1 MVTLKAIASSL
12 QEVGLTLRGAFHPTP
27 EDGVPGIANGK
38 PVLTL
43 VLAGNVGPA
52 MWEAFRAGRNP
63 MIDLLD
69 DWSEDV
75 LWPVAKLYGG
85 KALFPFHKPYLP
97 FQRWAQR
104 AEACHASPL
113 GMLIHAKHGLWHG
126 YRGALTFA
134 ERLVLPDTN
143 THLSPCNSCSEKPCL
158 NTCPVGAFMPLKGGR
173 ESVTA
178 NYDIPNCVQHLGT
191 PAGEDCMQLG
201 CRARRACPEGK
212 AARYQPEQAQFH
224 MRAFLNAHHYKK
236 SPNG

>member
-1 MVTLKAIASSL
+1 MVSLKAIAGSL
-12 QEVGLTLRGAFHPTP
+12 KEVGLTLRGAFHPTP
-27 EDGVPGIANGK
+27 EDGVPGIAKGK

-52 MWEAFRAGRNP
+52 MWGAFSAERDP
-63 MIDLLD
+63 MTDLLD
-69 DWSEDV
+69 DWSQDV
-75 LWPVAKLYGG
+75 LCPVAKLYGG

-104 AEACHASPL
+104 AEACHPSPL
-113 GMLIHAKHGLWHG
+113 GLFIHAKHGLWHG

-134 ERLVLPDTN
+134 ERLVLPDIG
-143 THLSPCNSCSEKPCL
+143 THLSPCNVCSEKPCL
-158 NTCPVGAFMPLKGGR
+158 NTCPVGAFVPLKGGR

-178 NYDIPNCVQHLGT
+178 NYDIPNCVHHLQSL
-191 PAGEDCMQLG
+191 AGEDCMQLG

-212 AARYQPEQAQFH
+212 AARYLPEQAQFL
-224 MRAFLNAHHYKK
+224 MRAFLKCAKLQK